1 MNISGINS
9 LNAIQPTVPTLG
21 QPAQQA
27 EATKGAGVQVQLS
40 NQASWVSEVRSAASE
55 APEMRTDE
63 ISRAQQEI
71 AAGTLEGNIDMD
83 AVINALMMEL

>member
-1 MNISGINS
+1 MNISGING
-9 LNAIQPTVPTLG
+9 LNAIQPTTPSLG
-21 QPAQQA
+21 QPAQKS
-27 EATKGAGVQVQLS
+27 ATAAPGVQVQLS
-40 NQASWVSEVRSAASE
+40 NQANWVSQVRSSATQ
-55 APEMRTDE
+55 APELRTDE